1 MGVTV
6 DELAKLYPRLYHM
19 AHRDSWASIQKH
31 GLLSTSA
38 LLDLFEK
45 NGEEREKLETRHRP
59 DSVTITH
66 PAIGAAVIR
75 DQKPMSDEGLRRSL
89 SLSGLQPID
98 WYRILNSKVFF
109 WLTEE
114 RLTRLLGASAYRE
127 DEHCVLTVD
136 TRSILTDHDKDVR
149 LSPINSGCTKP
160 FPWPRGSDTFL
171 TMSDYPFGD
180 WFRKRAGNDPV
191 VEVAVE
197 QGVREITK
205 YVLRVELRQEARI
218 SKVLYVKE

>member
-1 MGVTV
+1 MGITV
-6 DELAKLYPRLYHM
+6 NELARLYPRLYHM
-19 AHRDSWASIQKH
+19 AHRDSWASIQEH

-59 DSVTITH
+59 ESVTITH
-66 PAIGAAVIR
+66 PVGSAAVVR
-75 DQKPMSDEGLRRSL
+75 DQKPMSDEGLRRALGS
-89 SLSGLQPID
+89 SGLAPAD

-114 RLTRLLGASAYRE
+114 RLARLLGANAYRE

-136 TRSILTDHDKDVR
+136 TRSILADHENDVR
-149 LSPINSGCTKP
+149 LCPINSGCTKP
-160 FPWPRGSDTFL
+160 FPWPRDGDTFL
-171 TMSDYPFGD
+171 TMTDYPFED
-180 WFRKRAGNDPV
+180 WFRRRAGHDPV
-191 VEVAVE
+191 VEVAIE
-197 QGVREITK
+197 QGVRDITK

-218 SKVLYVKE
+218 STVLYVKE